1 MKKQNKKITKEFGV
15 IFDMDGVLVD
25 STKYIW
31 DSFNKL
37 LELHGIHFSDKEI
50 KKYLGLSLRDQVA
63 LWKKE
68 YGVDIDYIKFSK
80 EAGEM
85 ELNLMKN
92 KRPNKSMINLLNKL
106 KNKKVKVGIGTSSL
120 KWRADRIIN
129 LLKIKKY
136 FLIIISSE
144 EVINHKPNPDLF
156 LKVAERM
163 NIPPEN
169 CVVIEDAASG
179 IEAAKRGN
187 MKAIGFLTNYN
198 NKSELKKADL
208 IIQSFLELSYNKL
221 KRLINLKS
229 KSEK

>member
-1 MKKQNKKITKEFGV
+1 MVEFGV
-15 IFDMDGVLVD
+15 IFDMDGVLID

-31 DSFNKL
+31 ESFNKML
-37 LELHGIHFSDKEI
+37 KPYGIHFSDNDI

-68 YGVDIDYIKFSK
+68 YGIDIDYMKFSK

-85 ELNLMKN
+85 ELNSMQN
-92 KRPNKSMINLLNKL
+92 KRPNKRLLNLLNEL
-106 KNKKVKVGIGTSSL
+106 KKKKVRIGIGTSSL
-120 KWRADRIIN
+120 RWRADRIID
-129 LLKIKKY
+129 LLKIKEY
-136 FLIIISSE
+136 FPIIVSSE

-156 LKVAERM
+156 LKVAEKI

-187 MKAIGFLTNYN
+187 MKAIGFLTKYHK
-198 NKSELKKADL
+198 KSEFKKADL
-208 IIQSFLELSYNKL
+208 IINDFSEVSYK
-221 KRLINLKS
+221 KIKS
-229 KSEK
+229 LFNNG